1 MVQEVSQEISVLS
14 KLRHIGITQFYG
26 LGREYNP
33 ANDQFFI
40 SIVMEY
46 APKSLSRFCQDAD
59 YDANFSTLALS
70 WAAEIADAMA
80 YLHRNFVHHNDLKP
94 GNVLLTHDLKIKLCD
109 FGASGLRNGS
119 KVIGNTNTLV
129 GTPGY
134 IPPELSGI
142 TLHSWDQ
149 SFENN
154 KHDVFAFGITLAAI
168 FMHDDPYPSHA
179 LLTPAVLQTLISDG
193 YRPIDPEKGWSL
205 PEFCPDGLFPIMEAC
220 WQHHSDSRP
229 EFTQVL
235 AMLMELRRELQP
247 DMFKDSE
254 LGLVQSSSTVSERT
268 TTRTTVDDDDPR
280 IKDARSRLSDLA
292 LRQSTLG
299 GLSMHESDRT
309 SDASGVRFTEEQPQA
324 AEGDF
329 IVDLSELRGRGQAQL
344 NESTTGAS
352 GGRLTEVHS
361 DVQ

>member
-119 KVIGNTNTLV
+119 KMIGNTNTLV
-129 GTPGY
+129 GTPG
-134 IPPELSGI
+134 E
-142 TLHSWDQ
+142 
-149 SFENN
+149 
-154 KHDVFAFGITLAAI
+154 
-168 FMHDDPYPSHA
+168 FMF
-179 LLTPAVLQTLISDG
+179 V
-193 YRPIDPEKGWSL
+193 
-205 PEFCPDGLFPIMEAC
+205 
-220 WQHHSDSRP
+220 
-229 EFTQVL
+229 V
-235 AMLMELRRELQP
+235 
-247 DMFKDSE
+247 
-254 LGLVQSSSTVSERT
+254 
-268 TTRTTVDDDDPR
+268 
-280 IKDARSRLSDLA
+280 
-292 LRQSTLG
+292 
-299 GLSMHESDRT
+299 
-309 SDASGVRFTEEQPQA
+309 
-324 AEGDF
+324 
-329 IVDLSELRGRGQAQL
+329 
-344 NESTTGAS
+344 
-352 GGRLTEVHS
+352 
-361 DVQ
+361 